1 MSLCIKGTGD
11 HLCEGRAPAEEG
23 FAVRIVGKDNAPFT
37 SSPHHVVEGS
47 WGVEAN
53 PAGHTGP
60 PVVEYG
66 RYCNVPDYML
76 VATAGMNMPQL

>member
-1 MSLCIKGTGD
+1 MREPGPGVHRED
-11 HLCEGRAPAEEG
+11 PRFREGRAPAEEG
-23 FAVRIVGKDNAPFT
+23 FAVRIVGKDSAPFT

-66 RYCNVPDYML
+66 R
-76 VATAGMNMPQL
+76 